1 MDVVSNLAACCGVF
15 LQAMSDPIPNPPTSL
30 SARSTLRG
38 DGLMHGGEK
47 GVVVKGFNEIGDSA
61 ALHCCVS
68 HRVLVGCR
76 NYDDARLGQND
87 LELFL
92 DLEAAHT

>member
-1 MDVVSNLAACCGVF
+1 MLSVIWQRVALYSCT
-15 LQAMSDPIPNPPTSL
+15 AMSDPIPNPPTSL

-38 DGLMHGGEK
+38 DGLMHGREK

-68 HRVLVGCR
+68 HRVLVGCGT
-76 NYDDARLGQND
+76 YADARLGQKS

-92 DLEAAHT
+92 DLEAAHI

>member
-1 MDVVSNLAACCGVF
+1 MVCEICELDH
-15 LQAMSDPIPNPPTSL
+15 
-30 SARSTLRG
+30 
-38 DGLMHGGEK
+38 GLMHSGEK
-47 GVVVKGFNEIGDSA
+47 GVLVKRFNEIGDSA
-61 ALHCCVS
+61 ALHCCLS

-92 DLEAAHT
+92 ELEAAHT